1 MKDFEELFDD
11 LLVLEDPMDKYEW
24 IIDYGTGTA
33 GLEAKYHIDQNLV
46 RGCTSPLWVA
56 KTNGKLLSHGKSSI
70 VNGIAAMICDWY
82 NQASDEKRK
91 ELSLTMLESIGLA
104 PLLSMG
110 RQNGVANLIKTIQ
123 NL

>member
-1 MKDFEELFDD
+1 MKDFRELFDD

-24 IIDYGTGTA
+24 IIDYGFNTTE
-33 GLEAKYHIDQNLV
+33 LDIKYRTDANLV
-46 RGCTSPLWVA
+46 RGCTSPLWVVKVNNRLQA
-56 KTNGKLLSHGKSSI
+56 QGDSSI

-82 NQASDEKRK
+82 NQANEEQRK

-123 NL
+123 TL

>member
-1 MKDFEELFDD
+1 MKDFRELFDD

-24 IIDYGTGTA
+24 IIDYGFNTTE
-33 GLEAKYHIDQNLV
+33 LDIKYRTDANLV
-46 RGCTSPLWVA
+46 RGCTSPLWVVKVNNRLQA
-56 KTNGKLLSHGKSSI
+56 QGDSSI

-82 NQASDEKRK
+82 NQANEEQRK
-91 ELSLTMLESIGLA
+91 ELSLAMLESIGLA

-123 NL
+123 TL